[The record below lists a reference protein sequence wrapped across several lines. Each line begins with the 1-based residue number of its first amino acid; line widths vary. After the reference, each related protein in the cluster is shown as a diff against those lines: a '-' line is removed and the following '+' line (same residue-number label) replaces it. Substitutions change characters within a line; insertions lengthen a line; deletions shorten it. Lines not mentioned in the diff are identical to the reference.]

1 MRKEAKVRMAAAKK
15 KNADRMKDTKK
26 GGFDRSKI

>member
-1 MRKEAKVRMAAAKK
+1 MAAAKK
-15 KNADRMKDTKK
+15 KNADRMKNTKK